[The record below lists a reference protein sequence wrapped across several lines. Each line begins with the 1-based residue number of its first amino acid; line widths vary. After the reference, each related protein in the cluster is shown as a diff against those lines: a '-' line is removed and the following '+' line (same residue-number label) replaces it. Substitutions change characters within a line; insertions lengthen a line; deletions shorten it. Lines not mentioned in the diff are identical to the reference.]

1 MPRRTKKDNAGW
13 PEHTKDP
20 VEREQRIAE
29 KMASKRFADVILKS
43 DKNIIPWNLV
53 QKLKHTHD

>member
-1 MPRRTKKDNAGW
+1 MPRRTKEDNSGW
-13 PEHTKDP
+13 PKHTKDP